1 MKDTTDRIWW
11 DSDVRGKPPAAYR
24 LSMQG
29 WQDAWEGREPAST
42 HPRYRIGFEAGEE
55 ALALSHRLRSG
66 GAGHA
71 NVINKGRGLE
81 VLGWREVPQHRH
93 LRA

>member
-29 WQDAWEGREPAST
+29 WQDAWEGREPASA
-42 HPRYRIGFEAGEE
+42 HPRYRIGYEAGEE
-55 ALALSHRLRSG
+55 ALCLRQVFY
-66 GAGHA
+66 AGKIGTQ
-71 NVINKGRGLE
+71 NIINQGRGQE
-81 VLGWREVPQHRH
+81 VFGWR
-93 LRA
+93 